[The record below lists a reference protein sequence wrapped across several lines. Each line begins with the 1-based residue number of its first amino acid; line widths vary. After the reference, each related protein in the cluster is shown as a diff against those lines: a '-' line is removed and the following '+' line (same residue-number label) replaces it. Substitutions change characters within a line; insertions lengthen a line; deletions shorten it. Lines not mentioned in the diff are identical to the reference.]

1 MSEKNSTV
9 ARRLF
14 LTKVGAGMTVL
25 GAATTAG
32 IAEAAA
38 QTAEATRWQPERHAQ
53 DDWFDQIAGKHR
65 LVFDT
70 TEPTGL
76 SSAMTYATNYYSASN
91 SGYGLQNG
99 DLAVV
104 IIARHFST
112 PFAYNEAIWNKY
124 GVQISDF
131 VQRGKEPSKTNT
143 YGRQI
148 ATLTGRGAQLAVCQL
163 ATRAIAG
170 SIARA
175 VNGNADDIYNELTA
189 NLMPN
194 SHLVP
199 AGIVAVNRAQERGYS
214 LVHAV

>member
-14 LTKVGAGMTVL
+14 LTKVGAGITVL

-38 QTAEATRWQPERHAQ
+38 QTAEPTRWQPERHTQ

-112 PFAYNEAIWNKY
+112 PFAYNEAIWSKY

-131 VQRGKEPSKTNT
+131 VQRGKEPSKTNA

-148 ATLTGRGAQLAVCQL
+148 ATLTARGAQLAVCQL

-175 VNGNADDIYNELTA
+175 VNSNADDIYNELAA

>member
-1 MSEKNSTV
+1 
-9 ARRLF
+9 
-14 LTKVGAGMTVL
+14 
-25 GAATTAG
+25 
-32 IAEAAA
+32 
-38 QTAEATRWQPERHAQ
+38 
-53 DDWFDQIAGKHR
+53 
-65 LVFDT
+65 
-70 TEPTGL
+70 
-76 SSAMTYATNYYSASN
+76 
-91 SGYGLQNG
+91 LQNG

-104 IIARHFST
+104 LIARHFST
-112 PFAYNEAIWNKY
+112 PYAYNDAIWNKY

-131 VQRGKEPSKTNT
+131 VQRGKEPSKTNA

-170 SIARA
+170 MIARA
-175 VNGNADDIYNELTA
+175 VNSNVDDIYNEIAA

-194 SHLVP
+194 AHLVP